1 MLNETR
7 VREVREA
14 IHRAFGGLRI
24 PQTKWLI
31 TCNCQSAVR
40 FRELLRGRTWQSLS
54 PEFLTDYWSSYCYL
68 SPLAYRYYLPA
79 LLTGALDRIL
89 ESGGLPHSVVFDL
102 GGDFDTLYHTG
113 EDRQFQRR
121 QALLTAAQ
129 YEAVCSFLGLFLDK
143 EDRCEHLAAQAL
155 RWRWTRIRTPA
166 HEVANAYYHRL
177 HTYEWPVPDDPQVAE
192 LCGEIC
198 AAFADTPYP
207 GDDQLCGAHDR
218 EAAADAMDL
227 RGLAWQT
234 IHPELLEYCYTALVN
249 LSDAGF
255 RYYLPAFLIA
265 NLHEHPSNADP
276 VFSLTYGLAP
286 PERINVSDADFADLE
301 AIMGKARLEFLGR
314 VAMPP
319 AERWVP
325 KVSRFQAFTPS
336 ERKAIVRYLE
346 YRSDDSF
353 DGPRIHAALETYWRP
368 SAG

>member
-40 FRELLRGRTWQSLS
+40 FRERLRGRTWQSLT
-54 PEFLTDYWSSYCYL
+54 PEFLKNYWSSYCYL
-68 SPLAYRYYLPA
+68 SPVAYRYYLPA
-79 LLTGALDRIL
+79 MLLAALEPVAETTGLR
-89 ESGGLPHSVVFDL
+89 HSVLFHL
-102 GGDFDTLYHTG
+102 RPSFYWLYVTG
-113 EDRQFQRR
+113 EDQRFQQR
-121 QALLTAAQ
+121 QALLSTAQ
-129 YEAVCSFLGLFLDK
+129 YAAVCSFLGLILDN

-155 RWRWTRIRTPA
+155 HWRWTRIRTPA
-166 HEVANAYYHRL
+166 NETAANYYRRL

-192 LCGEIC
+192 LFSEIC

-207 GDDQLCGAHDR
+207 RDDPLAGVHDD
-218 EAAADAMDL
+218 EAAEDAMEL
-227 RGLAWQT
+227 RGLAWPAV
-234 IHPELLEYCYTALVN
+234 HPDLLAQCYTALIT

-255 RYYLPAFLIA
+255 RYYLPAFL
-265 NLHEHPSNADP
+265 LSDLLEFDSNADP

-286 PERINVSDADFADLE
+286 TERPSVSEADLE
-301 AIMGKARLEFLGR
+301 AIMGRDRLEFLER
-314 VAMPP
+314 VAVPL

-325 KVSRFQAFTPS
+325 DVRRFQAFTRS
-336 ERKAIVRYLE
+336 ERKAIIRYLD

-368 SAG
+368 SMA